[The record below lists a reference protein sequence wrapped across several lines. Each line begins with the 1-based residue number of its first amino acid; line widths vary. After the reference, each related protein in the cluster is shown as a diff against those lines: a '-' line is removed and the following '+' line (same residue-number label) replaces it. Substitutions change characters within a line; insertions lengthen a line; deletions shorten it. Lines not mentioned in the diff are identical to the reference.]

1 LNRIYLQY
9 ARDTLF
15 EAGVRTVKIA
25 WRKIRPDQCE
35 EQDRLLITII
45 FELLVRADYSLARS
59 ICAFAS
65 NLRDLAGETS
75 KRTLCV
81 NRAQAY
87 KWSGKNDEAK
97 TIINKLDWDASSAH
111 FRLAVAVINDDYET
125 VSQLMNIVPKE
136 GKDGI
141 DASGYRLW
149 PLFKENATLK
159 VSKMLSRRNLES
171 RC

>member
-1 LNRIYLQY
+1 
-9 ARDTLF
+9 
-15 EAGVRTVKIA
+15 
-25 WRKIRPDQCE
+25 
-35 EQDRLLITII
+35 LITII

-65 NLRDLAGETS
+65 NLRDLAGETN

-149 PLFKENATLK
+149 PLFKEIRNIESFQNAFEAKFGEPLL
-159 VSKMLSRRNLES
+159 SKSMDISLDATKEYSEEQGDANEDEVQKIDTVH
-171 RC
+171 